1 MQGQCQTGPHL
12 EIIVSYLFTTSCGKS
27 FSDWLAP
34 IPKKAVVLTQHVVDF
49 NHFRKARFWRTFYL
63 LDNLMLKI
71 RISDSASIVALSR
84 YNFNHGRRSNR
95 APEEGPHPAG
105 SGTRGTCR

>member
-1 MQGQCQTGPHL
+1 MPNLATL
-12 EIIVSYLFTTSCGKS
+12 EIIVSHLFTISCGKT

-63 LDNLMLKI
+63 LDNLMLKLEFQI
-71 RISDSASIVALSR
+71 GLHRCSFEV
-84 YNFNHGRRSNR
+84 
-95 APEEGPHPAG
+95 
-105 SGTRGTCR
+105 